1 MAVTSNKIF
10 DSQVEDALE
19 TCLDL
24 LSLRSFESVVMQML
38 LNQKDIWLSINSMN
52 LKDLPSEKLEDI
64 RFLWTDC
71 PAEYDENFVF
81 IIFMNLGT
89 TETRS
94 AIYNKS
100 LLFNAQAKSDTQ

>member
-1 MAVTSNKIF
+1 MAVTSDEIF

-24 LSLRSFESVVMQML
+24 LSLRSFKSVIKKML
-38 LNQKDIWLSINSMN
+38 LSQKDIWLSINSLN
-52 LKDLPSEKLEDI
+52 LNDLPSENLEDI

-89 TETRS
+89 TETKS

-100 LLFNAQAKSDTQ
+100 LLFNDQAK

>member
-1 MAVTSNKIF
+1 MALTSEEVF
-10 DSQVEDALE
+10 DALE

-24 LSLRSFESVVMQML
+24 LSLRSFESVVKQML
-38 LNQKDIWLSINSMN
+38 LSQKDIWLSINGLS
-52 LKDLPSEKLEDI
+52 LKDFHSETLEDI

-81 IIFMNLGT
+81 IIFMNLRT
-89 TETRS
+89 TETRA

-100 LLFNAQAKSDTQ
+100 LLFNAQAK